1 MIRDPAPLP
10 FFMQNQSSRSLLPSA
25 LVLCDLLDAH
35 AGNPPI
41 GVLEQAG
48 FRRHEASDYL
58 QRRAGATGCPANAKR
73 RPGLQSS

>member
-1 MIRDPAPLP
+1 
-10 FFMQNQSSRSLLPSA
+10 MQNQSSRCLLPSA

-41 GVLEQAG
+41 EVLEQAG

-58 QRRAGATGCPANAKR
+58 QRRAGANGCPANAKS
-73 RPGLQSS
+73 RPGLQSF